1 MSFVPELV
9 STTRFSNRTKV
20 AANVDGSGDAKP
32 HENGSSNSTLAGA
45 KADSKP
51 RFLPEPIETTRRSNR
66 TIASGS
72 SSPLSSNSSTPKA
85 TLLTNNNNNN
95 NTFETSPAAAAV
107 VLPSSGGTSQKSAI
121 PAFKT
126 SKFSPEP
133 VETTR
138 RSNRT
143 QAVEVERTRKNGWG
157 RDSDDEETENQK
169 KELERKHLN
178 QATHHQQRRIPAPFV
193 GAGKSKWFPDD
204 NTTTWG
210 THPSVATR
218 QQPAASFQG
227 AGPTSSLSPSSSSSS
242 LAGFSLHPSH
252 SILDANVNVS
262 DDVSSKA
269 KSNSKATISSQ
280 VRDQISG
287 SNNGDPRQISGS
299 ANNKD
304 AVAGIAASSNRAN
317 ANTPRIARS
326 GDDSEVTG
334 TASLSSSPASS
345 LKSNASGPNYLLEST
360 TPDNGPFSHCPSRD
374 LTVIPL
380 ITNSQYFSPS
390 SSSSEGAASSPQ
402 TAVGPKRPISPG
414 IILIQDFAY
423 NSSRPTPLKL
433 PRADHAS
440 PCNWP
445 GAAADVPKPIP
456 ENKIAQQHISHT
468 NIQPPPPRSG
478 LTDFSSLDPS
488 KKFDITSPSTT
499 SVAPTTVTL
508 LRDQVLAAQSQL
520 IKDKAL
526 LTPTYGL
533 SKFQPQLSSSTLSP
547 PNGSNEPK
555 RKKPLLPFS
564 FIPAAP
570 RAVNSPVRSPNQPH
584 LLSPNFPPTPLL
596 CESPMPTTLFYES
609 SKTNTVD
616 YFSSKRTEKQASAMS
631 ISSNASSVVS
641 HDTALTTPST
651 RASSP
656 GPHKYGYPS
665 ASTSS
670 MAQMMCETPKP
681 LSAESPNMNP
691 TKRSEVTTEFVLAV
705 FNYLSLNHESVA
717 RKFDKELSAGT
728 GWSIERVVTD
738 RLGALREYV
747 EDYVE
752 RKPSFGSGIYGW

>member
-9 STTRFSNRTKV
+9 STARFSNRTTV
-20 AANVDGSGDAKP
+20 ANVDGSGDAKP
-32 HENGSSNSTLAGA
+32 HESGSSESTPAQA

-85 TLLTNNNNNN
+85 TMLPNSAN
-95 NTFETSPAAAAV
+95 NTFESAA
-107 VLPSSGGTSQKSAI
+107 VLPSSGGASQKPVI
-121 PAFKT
+121 PAFK
-126 SKFSPEP
+126 SNKFSPEP
-133 VETTR
+133 VETIR
-138 RSNRT
+138 RSNRA

-169 KELERKHLN
+169 KELERKNLN
-178 QATHHQQRRIPAPFV
+178 QAHQQRRIPAPIV

-204 NTTTWG
+204 NNTTWG
-210 THPSVATR
+210 THSSMATQQ
-218 QQPAASFQG
+218 QQPSSFQG
-227 AGPTSSLSPSSSSSS
+227 FVKTASSTSSLSPSSSSLDGLSPY
-242 LAGFSLHPSH
+242 PSQ
-252 SILDANVNVS
+252 SVLDANVNVS
-262 DDVSSKA
+262 DDVSSQA
-269 KSNSKATISSQ
+269 KSNSKATEEAISSQ
-280 VRDQISG
+280 VRDHIS
-287 SNNGDPRQISGS
+287 SNNGDPRQFGVS

-326 GDDSEVTG
+326 GDDSEVAG

-360 TPDNGPFSHCPSRD
+360 SENGLASHRPSRD
-374 LTVIPL
+374 LTVIPS

-390 SSSSEGAASSPQ
+390 SSLSEDTATSPQ
-402 TAVGPKRPISPG
+402 TGLKRPISPG
-414 IILIQDFAY
+414 TILIQDFAY

-445 GAAADVPKPIP
+445 GAASDVPKAIP

-468 NIQPPPPRSG
+468 NIQPPPRSG
-478 LTDFSSLDPS
+478 LTNFSSLDPS
-488 KKFDITSPSTT
+488 RKFDITTPSIA
-499 SVAPTTVTL
+499 SVAPTTVTV
-508 LRDQVLAAQSQL
+508 LRDQVLAAQSQF
-520 IKDKAL
+520 IKDKTH

-533 SKFQPQLSSSTLSP
+533 NKFQPQLSSSTLSP

-555 RKKPLLPFS
+555 RRKPLLPFS
-564 FIPAAP
+564 FIPAAS
-570 RAVNSPVRSPNQPH
+570 RAVNSPTKSPNQLH
-584 LLSPNFPPTPLL
+584 LLSPNFPSTPLL

-616 YFSSKRTEKQASAMS
+616 YFTAKRTEKQASAMS

-656 GPHKYGYPS
+656 GPNKYGYPT

-670 MAQMMCETPKP
+670 MAQMVCETPKP
-681 LSAESPNMNP
+681 ISAERPNMCP

-705 FNYLSLNHESVA
+705 FNYLSLNHESIA
-717 RKFDKELSAGT
+717 RKFDKELSEVT
-728 GWSIERVVTD
+728 GWSIERVLTD

-747 EDYVE
+747 EEYVE
-752 RKPSFGSGIYGW
+752 RKPKFGSGICGW